1 MRRAAGWLAIVLTA
15 ALAAN
20 PASSASPAASPIAS
34 PSPSSAADPSSSP
47 GVGLVALGSPCELWT
62 VEEVSAALGGG
73 EFTIEQPSPGVPT
86 CGYLGTKKA
95 GDLTQ
100 GLSVGLTFGDAST
113 GALDELIRQSY
124 PDSTELDIG
133 GVVAIPGT
141 TYPGAGKA
149 KGWSASTLFVLPNP
163 MTLLALQAVTP
174 KGVDAA
180 AALVSLAELAAP
192 RIATIG
198 PPAASPSPS
207 VVPGASGIPTPS
219 GEVRTGLAALF
230 PTEVGGSPVSIDVAL
245 TGKEFLAQV
254 INFQSM
260 EQRVSKALKQKGKKI
275 GDLSFV
281 SGGTKSGSVI
291 VALQVK
297 DAAIKPF
304 VKVLLESLAME
315 RTGQAASPGDVAG
328 KAAFGINGGFLIGGQ
343 GYAYPKDDVLWF
355 VFSFAPEVTEIFE
368 KLP

>member
-1 MRRAAGWLAIVLTA
+1 MRRAAGWLAIVLAA
-15 ALAAN
+15 ALAAI

-34 PSPSSAADPSSSP
+34 PSPSFGVSPSSSP
-47 GVGLVALGSPCELWT
+47 GASPVALSDPCELWT
-62 VEEVSAALGGG
+62 VDEVSAALGGG
-73 EFTIEQPSPGVPT
+73 EFTIEPASSGAPV

-100 GLSVGLTFGDAST
+100 ALSVGLTFGDAST
-113 GALDELIRQSY
+113 GPLDDLIRQNY
-124 PDSTELDIG
+124 ADSKELDFG

-149 KGWSASTLFVLPNP
+149 KGWSKSTLFVLPDP
-163 MTLLALQAVTP
+163 MILLALQATAP

-180 AALVSLAELAAP
+180 AALVSLTELAAP

-198 PPAASPSPS
+198 PPTAVPSPA
-207 VVPGASGIPTPS
+207 VVPTASGTPTPS

-230 PTEVGGSPVSIDVAL
+230 PTEVGNNPVTIDIEM

-254 INFQSM
+254 INFRPM
-260 EQRVSKALKQKGKKI
+260 EQKVTKALKQHGKKT

-281 SGGTKSGSVI
+281 SGGTKSGSLI

-315 RTGQAASPGDVAG
+315 RTGQAVPPEDVAG
-328 KAAFGINGGFLIGGQ
+328 KNAFEINGGFLFGSQ

-355 VFSFAPEVTEIFE
+355 VSSVGPEVTEIFE